1 MATLLGVAPR
11 RMLEAMDAT
20 PTPVAGPSGGARF
33 TGGHLLST
41 WNHGLVSNAEGWR
54 VMTQGGTALDA
65 VVDGTALVESD
76 PTGTS
81 VGIGGRPDHTGKVT
95 LDACVAGTPPFPG
108 ACGTTPCV
116 AALTV
121 TANAAG
127 CLAQTR

>member
-11 RMLEAMDAT
+11 RMLEAMDTT
-20 PTPVAGPSGGARF
+20 PTPLTGPSGGARF
-33 TGGHLLST
+33 TGGHMLST

-54 VMTQGGTALDA
+54 IMKQGGTALDA

-95 LDACVAGTPPFPG
+95 LDACVM
-108 ACGTTPCV
+108 
-116 AALTV
+116 L
-121 TANAAG
+121 
-127 CLAQTR
+127 